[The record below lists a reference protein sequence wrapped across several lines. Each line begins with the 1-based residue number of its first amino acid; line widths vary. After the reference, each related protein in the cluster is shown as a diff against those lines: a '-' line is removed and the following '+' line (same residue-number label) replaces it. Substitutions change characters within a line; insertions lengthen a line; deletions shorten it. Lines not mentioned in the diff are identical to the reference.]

1 MDITYLIRFFLK
13 NRVNRYVFS
22 LLSKKNKDGKSIL
35 EDIFSLYDVSHNG
48 HLPSARKLKV
58 FPFYFFL
65 R

>member
-1 MDITYLIRFFLK
+1 MSSAFFL
-13 NRVNRYVFS
+13 
-22 LLSKKNKDGKSIL
+22 KKNKDGKSIL

-58 FPFYFFL
+58 FPFYLFL